1 MNAVTVAGVI
11 STLLFLGSNLPMVVR
26 AARTRD
32 LRSYSRGNLVMTNIG
47 NAVYTVYVLSLP
59 AGPIWLLH
67 LVYTAVSA
75 FMLLVHVCWTP
86 RVLTTWNARLP
97 QRLSRRG
104 AEHAGATTPTLFL
117 DLDVLEFGDQA
128 STYAGAAQ
136 AAPATLTALR

>member
-1 MNAVTVAGVI
+1 MNAVTVAGVV

-75 FMLLVHVCWTP
+75 FMLLVHICWTP
-86 RVLTTWNARLP
+86 RVLTRWNERLP
-97 QRLSRRG
+97 LRLSRRTELQE
-104 AEHAGATTPTLFL
+104 AATTAAPFL
-117 DLDVLEFGDQA
+117 DLDVMEFGDQA
-128 STYAGAAQ
+128 SSYVG
-136 AAPATLTALR
+136 ATLTARR

>member
-1 MNAVTVAGVI
+1 MNAVTVAGVV

-32 LRSYSRGNLVMTNIG
+32 LRSYSRGNLVMTNVG

-67 LVYTAVSA
+67 LVYTTVSA
-75 FMLLVHVCWTP
+75 FMLLVHICWTP

-97 QRLSRRG
+97 RRLSRRTQLQ
-104 AEHAGATTPTLFL
+104 ETATTPALFL
-117 DLDVLEFGDQA
+117 DLDVMEFGDQA
-128 STYAGAAQ
+128 SSYVGAA
-136 AAPATLTALR
+136 LTARR

>member
-1 MNAVTVAGVI
+1 MNAVTVAGVV

-32 LRSYSRGNLVMTNIG
+32 LRSYSRGNLVMTNVG

-75 FMLLVHVCWTP
+75 FMLLVHICWTP
-86 RVLTTWNARLP
+86 RVLTTWNERLP
-97 QRLSRRG
+97 RRLGRRT
-104 AEHAGATTPTLFL
+104 ERQETATTPVLFL
-117 DLDVLEFGDQA
+117 DLDVMEFGDQA
-128 STYAGAAQ
+128 SAYAG
-136 AAPATLTALR
+136 ATLTARR

>member
-1 MNAVTVAGVI
+1 MNAVTVAGVV

-32 LRSYSRGNLVMTNIG
+32 LRSYSRGNLVMTNVG

-75 FMLLVHVCWTP
+75 FMLLVHICWTP
-86 RVLTTWNARLP
+86 RVLSTWNERLP
-97 QRLSRRG
+97 RGLGRRLQLQE
-104 AEHAGATTPTLFL
+104 AVTAPALFL
-117 DLDVLEFGDQA
+117 DLDVMEFGDQA
-128 STYAGAAQ
+128 SSYAGA
-136 AAPATLTALR
+136 TLIARR

>member
-1 MNAVTVAGVI
+1 MNAVTVAGVV

-32 LRSYSRGNLVMTNIG
+32 LRSYSRGNLVMTNVG

-75 FMLLVHVCWTP
+75 FMLLVHICWTP

-97 QRLSRRG
+97 GRLSRRTQLQ
-104 AEHAGATTPTLFL
+104 ETATIPALFL
-117 DLDVLEFGDQA
+117 DLDVMEFGDQA
-128 STYAGAAQ
+128 SSYVG
-136 AAPATLTALR
+136 ATLTARR